1 MIKFILTKAFFFLV
15 IIFFIIFKNRKK
27 YKQISKKDLKSEY

>member
-1 MIKFILTKAFFFLV
+1 MIKFIFIKAFFFLV